1 MALRYHM
8 LLLLLL
14 KRPIIQTLTKRR
26 SSRLAS
32 ILVALVKL
40 RRLTRANKVVA
51 SATRRL
57 AVRAR
62 AKVVA
67 VGWRRV
73 QLPVASKS
81 GHSRRRH
88 VRTTKRLQVGIDL
101 QIRTEAMLPAHLSPL
116 HLVHAFQVVTAL
128 GTCHLWLANGRTKA
142 SHGFLGPGLVVRVFV
157 HVDGNVRVVVVLLLA
172 VVVIVGSGG

>member
-8 LLLLLL
+8 LLLLLLL

-81 GHSRRRH
+81 GHSRR
-88 VRTTKRLQVGIDL
+88 
-101 QIRTEAMLPAHLSPL
+101 
-116 HLVHAFQVVTAL
+116 
-128 GTCHLWLANGRTKA
+128 
-142 SHGFLGPGLVVRVFV
+142 
-157 HVDGNVRVVVVLLLA
+157 
-172 VVVIVGSGG
+172 